1 MGKQYV
7 VYYIRGRDSLGEI
20 DIVRRYSEFL
30 LFYECLFSRYP
41 GLYIPPVP
49 SKQFSGNKEENFVEE
64 RRYFLDTFLKR
75 LCQQNYLA
83 CSPEM
88 QVFVRPKGSV
98 IQCLKSLERATTSH
112 VIKYYQI
119 KIPITNSL
127 EQYGENKIQDY
138 QEMIRSFIKE
148 QKIIMNHLNKFKT
161 YINNIVPLKEQE
173 LRYYKEFASFL
184 AKYEEGNEKTE

>member
-1 MGKQYV
+1 MVRSISIRTQAILLHLLVTCTANLNGK
-7 VYYIRGRDSLGEI
+7 GEI

-98 IQCLKSLERATTSH
+98 IQCFKSLERATTSH
-112 VIKYYQI
+112 VIKYY
-119 KIPITNSL
+119 
-127 EQYGENKIQDY
+127 
-138 QEMIRSFIKE
+138 
-148 QKIIMNHLNKFKT
+148 
-161 YINNIVPLKEQE
+161 
-173 LRYYKEFASFL
+173 
-184 AKYEEGNEKTE
+184 